1 MNRFVLPAAVFFLS
15 ALSASSQPIK
25 LSAFLSTA
33 RKDVNFRTQT
43 EKIDFLKNSTPD
55 LPFID
60 EIEFRVEDAVPF
72 SKHLE
77 MHERLRYSVRI
88 EPSGVREA
96 FAARKVHRTALEY
109 NVHKR
114 DMMLNRV
121 LGERYLLAFKLL
133 YTRAVMARTQ
143 ELITLYEDITHIHNR
158 TTNSIDFDFNSLI
171 KSEDKL
177 TDLKMSLV
185 EQKHL
190 VFSLEERVKSI
201 YPGIRSVDFDT
212 TGLLDINLVNEA
224 LSSAPIVI
232 DSSNVYLRERL
243 LKLREAEA
251 EYNHETVSGPRYIKF
266 LELAFDSD
274 QLIDEKERKKD
285 RKDYDLSRAY
295 SIELGFTIPA
305 LNTDKLDLNERR
317 IDILDETEEFN
328 ELKAE
333 LIEEVTTLNGEIRT
347 LVEQYNLL
355 MERRNSIRKE
365 SSLNKYMRIEGEDP
379 LVLLRLKE
387 RVIKSEIQM
396 EEIRFDIYRK
406 FIRKMDLSGE
416 LSRQPLRNVVFK
428 DKELLE

>member
-1 MNRFVLPAAVFFLS
+1 MNRFVLFAAVILLNVMS
-15 ALSASSQPIK
+15 ALSQPIK
-25 LSAFLSTA
+25 LSAFLGTA
-33 RKDVNFRTQT
+33 RNDVNFEKQT
-43 EKIDFLKNSTPD
+43 EKIDFLKKSTPD

-60 EIEFRVEDAVPF
+60 EIEFRVEDAAPF
-72 SKHLE
+72 SRHLDLY
-77 MHERLRYSVRI
+77 ERLRYSVRI

-109 NVHKR
+109 NIHKR

-121 LGERYLLAFKLL
+121 LGERYLLAFELL

-143 ELITLYEDITHIHNR
+143 ELITLYEDITHIYNR
-158 TTNSIDFDFNSLI
+158 TISGIDFDFNSLI
-171 KSEDKL
+171 KSEDELTELKL
-177 TDLKMSLV
+177 SLV
-185 EQKHL
+185 EHKNL
-190 VFSLEERVKSI
+190 AFSLEERVKSI
-201 YPGIRSVDFDT
+201 FPGIRSVDFDT

-224 LSSAPIVI
+224 LSSAPIII
-232 DSSNVYLRERL
+232 DSSNIYLRESL

-266 LELAFDSD
+266 LEFGFDTD
-274 QLIDEKERKKD
+274 QLIDEKVRKKGE
-285 RKDYDLSRAY
+285 KDYDLSKAY

-305 LNTDKLDLNERR
+305 LNSDKLELNERR
-317 IDILDETEEFN
+317 IDILDEMEEFN

-333 LIEEVTTLNGEIRT
+333 LVEEVTILNGEIRT

-365 SSLNKYMRIEGEDP
+365 STLNKYMQIEGEDP

-406 FIRKMDLSGE
+406 FILKMDLSGE
-416 LSRQPLRNVVFK
+416 LSREPLRNIVSK
-428 DKELLE
+428 GKELL